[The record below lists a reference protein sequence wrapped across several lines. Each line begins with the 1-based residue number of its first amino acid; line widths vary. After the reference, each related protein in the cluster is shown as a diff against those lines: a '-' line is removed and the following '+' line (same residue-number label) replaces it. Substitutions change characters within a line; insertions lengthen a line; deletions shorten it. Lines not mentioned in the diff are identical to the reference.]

1 MAENKNNKGPVE
13 LEIQHKRSVGAWF
26 KERWRKFLVAIKRRP
41 QMIPLAVLV
50 VAFLFYSLNMMYVSD
65 TTARIQGSGMGLA
78 GFATMLFSML
88 SFMCFLNAFPYRK
101 KPNIPM
107 VVLMFVMLGVVI
119 FADVYYINAIWAAI
133 TRPDNPI
140 TVTAST
146 AYIAFAEYY
155 LRIHIIILAVAIA
168 LILLLPVYSKWLKK
182 IKTSIDVGDNG
193 SMEAI
198 DISGEA

>member
-1 MAENKNNKGPVE
+1 MEAVRKKNGG
-13 LEIQHKRSVGAWF
+13 L
-26 KERWRKFLVAIKRRP
+26 KEAWRKFLVSLKRRP
-41 QMIPLAVLV
+41 QMIPLAVFV
-50 VAFLFYSLNMMYVSD
+50 AAFLFYSLNLMYISD
-65 TTARIQGSGMGLA
+65 TTARIQGPGMGLA

-101 KPNIPM
+101 KPNMPM
-107 VVLMFVMLGVVI
+107 VILMFVLLAIVI
-119 FADVYYINAIWAAI
+119 GSDVYYINAIWSAI

-140 TVTAST
+140 KVTAET
-146 AYIAFAEYY
+146 AYIAYAEYY
-155 LRIHIIILAVAIA
+155 LNIHIVILAVGAA
-168 LILLLPVYSKWLKK
+168 LTLLLPVYSKWLRK